1 MAWYDEDSWATALF
15 APTPQMIGIT
25 LLVAI
30 LLPILIHTILYK
42 SVAKAATVPKFLL
55 LGPSGSGKTGFA
67 VLVSE
72 HLHKT
77 PQGITI
83 KAI

>member
-30 LLPILIHTILYK
+30 LLPILIHTLLYK
-42 SVAKAATVPKFLL
+42 SVAKAAQTPKCTASEVNPADRTVV
-55 LGPSGSGKTGFA
+55 G
-67 VLVSE
+67 
-72 HLHKT
+72 
-77 PQGITI
+77 
-83 KAI
+83 